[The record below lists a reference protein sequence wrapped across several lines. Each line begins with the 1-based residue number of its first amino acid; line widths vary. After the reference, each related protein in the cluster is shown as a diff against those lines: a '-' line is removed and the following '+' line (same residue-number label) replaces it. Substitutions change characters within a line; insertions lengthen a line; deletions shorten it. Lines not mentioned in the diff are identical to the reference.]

1 MRKILD
7 FIKYNNAMV
16 LILAAIFLFFA
27 GAFAQTEA
35 GQEAIGRKETRIE
48 GVDNTLLMAAD
59 LDKMEMDFK
68 IEKVEEDD
76 KMYYATYTFLDLDK
90 INNAWQYQ
98 LKEKTR
104 KVSKKLEGDLGE
116 YLLKEFHQQYEARV
130 KDLKEEKV
138 KAEKNGE
145 EKRIEITE
153 YSGLVG
159 KTLDLAARVI
169 PGYEPVKTEVLA
181 SPEAVDKTYRINPPT
196 PACAGEQNKTD
207 NLTDVYNNYIEAHAG
222 EISQLNESQPVV
234 NNGGE
239 TPLTEIASTTA
250 ESLESVANNTAT
262 ATEQNLTGEQDVKII
277 ELPAE

>member
-1 MRKILD
+1 
-7 FIKYNNAMV
+7 MV